1 MKKYIRLCSAV
12 FALCLV
18 FALLATLTVQAN
30 DYGDFTYLADDYSDS
45 LTRSDG
51 VEFLKATETF
61 SFQFTLEDCLYRD
74 EEVSVFAVTG
84 FSPDDVLWVEYI
96 YYYGGIYLRKGTET
110 AFEYKIANFTPAD
123 SFALVNAYGSAPCY
137 LPLDKDWLDGLYDGE
152 AIQMDY
158 TKITEEQS
166 TYFEKY
172 VYVFDENG
180 ALGAPIGCFL
190 RSEFKDSW
198 IYFLDYRLVSEIS
211 FDYSTAPPDD
221 QPLATATVYLLDEID
236 LEIFKD
242 CVDRLDDMESS
253 FYETYGNPPINLEP
267 DHKSSVIETVMLIIL
282 AVIFLFIPLAAMV
295 LSIICLCRKNT
306 THSFWAVLLV
316 LCVLIMLVFVALLLY
331 IL

>member
-18 FALLATLTVQAN
+18 FALFATFTVQAN
-30 DYGDFTYLADDYSDS
+30 DYDDFTYLADDYNDS

-51 VEFLKATETF
+51 VEFLIAADTF

-110 AFEYKIANFTPAD
+110 DFEYKIANFTPAD
-123 SFALVNAYGSAPCY
+123 SFALVNTYGSAPCY
-137 LPLDKDWLDGLYDGE
+137 LPLDKDWLDTLDQTQSIE
-152 AIQMDY
+152 MDY
-158 TKITEEQS
+158 TYISSESVVYLEQR
-166 TYFEKY
+166 
-172 VYVFDENG
+172 VYAFDDDK
-180 ALGAPIGCFL
+180 ALGAPIGQFL
-190 RSEFKDSW
+190 RVEGDDSLW
-198 IYFLDYRLVSEIS
+198 FFDYREIRGVD
-211 FDYSTAPPDD
+211 FDYVTAPPDD
-221 QPLATATVYLLDEID
+221 RPLAVATLYRLNSDQEDVYT
-236 LEIFKD
+236 D

-282 AVIFLFIPLAAMV
+282 AVIFLFIPLAAVV